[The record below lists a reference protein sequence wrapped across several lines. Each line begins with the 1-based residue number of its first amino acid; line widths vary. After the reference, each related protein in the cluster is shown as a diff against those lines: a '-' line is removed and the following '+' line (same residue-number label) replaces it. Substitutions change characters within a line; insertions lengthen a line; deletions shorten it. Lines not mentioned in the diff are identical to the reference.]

1 MTGIPFAAILLAL
14 SLLTLPAPGRPAP
27 GVPRVRRRRVPVLC
41 AAALPAVVAAVVLP
55 GATTLSAA
63 VAVATALVRVA
74 RTARRRR
81 VSGEAEVLIGAL
93 DVLVG
98 ELRIGAHPVA
108 AVEAAARESA
118 GPVATALWGIAARA
132 RLGGDTVSA
141 LSAGIP
147 GSLLGAEWSRLVV
160 AWRLAAEHGI
170 PIGAVMRAAQTDIVE
185 RQRFRQKVQSALAGA
200 RASAGILAALP
211 VAGLALGQA
220 IGADPVRFLIGGGV
234 GGWCLLAGVLLLAA
248 GLLWADRIIDRVGT

>member
-1 MTGIPFAAILLAL
+1 MTGISLSAMLLAL
-14 SLLTLPAPGRPAP
+14 SLLALPAPGRPAP
-27 GVPRVRRRRVPVLC
+27 GVPQVRRRRVPALGV
-41 AAALPAVVAAVVLP
+41 ATLPAVVAAVVLP
-55 GATTLSAA
+55 SATSLSAA
-63 VAVATALVRVA
+63 VAVATALVRA
-74 RTARRRR
+74 TRAARRRR

-118 GPVATALWGIAARA
+118 GPVATALTGIAARA
-132 RLGGDTVSA
+132 RLGADTVSG
-141 LSAGIP
+141 LSTGVP
-147 GSLLGAEWSRLVV
+147 GSLLDAEWTRLAV
-160 AWRLAAEHGI
+160 AWRLAAEQGI
-170 PIGAVMRAAQTDIVE
+170 PIGAVMRAAQADIVE
-185 RQRFRQKVQSALAGA
+185 RQRFRRKVESALAGA

-220 IGADPVRFLIGGGV
+220 IGADPVRFLVSGGV